1 MATLIGIIGCGN
13 MGSALIEGIQ
23 KQAALRKKYHLMGSE
38 TDPNKRR
45 DIQSKYRIS
54 VTQENQKL
62 AQESEVILL
71 AVKPQEIRE
80 VLKGITGQVGE
91 TKLILSIAAGI
102 PTRLIEET
110 LGGSPKVVRIMP
122 NTPALVSEGIS
133 AIAPGRFAQ
142 KSDVKIAKEILS
154 SVSEVVELEEKYL
167 DAVTA
172 LSGSGPAYFA
182 YWIKA
187 LVEQGIDEGLDP
199 KVALRLAEQTAKGTA
214 VLLQKTKLSPEE
226 LITRVASKGGT
237 TEAALKVFE
246 QNQVG
251 ETIKRAVKAATERSR
266 ELSRM

>member
-23 KQAALRKKYHLMGSE
+23 RQAALRKKYHLMGSE
-38 TDPNKRR
+38 TNADRRR

-54 VTQENQKL
+54 VTQDNQKL
-62 AQESEVILL
+62 AQESEIILL

-80 VLKGITGQVGE
+80 VLKGIAGQIRE

-133 AIAPGRFAQ
+133 TIAPGRFAQ
-142 KSDVKIAKEILS
+142 KSDVKTAKEILS
-154 SVSEVVELEEKYL
+154 AVSEVIELEEKHL

-182 YWIKA
+182 YWISA
-187 LVEQGIDEGLDP
+187 LVEGAVAEGLS
-199 KVALRLAEQTAKGTA
+199 KEVALKLAEQTARGTA
-214 VLLQKTKLSPEE
+214 VLLQKTKLAPEE
-226 LITRVASKGGT
+226 LVTRVASKGGT

-246 QNQVG
+246 QEQLA
-251 ETIKRAVKAATERSR
+251 EIIKRAVKAAAERSR
-266 ELSRM
+266 ELSQM